1 MTARQVAKWTWIPV
15 ILVFA
20 YSGWVLYN
28 RRAENARIEESR
40 QKAKAKADLEIVEKL
55 GGERLKILMFYANP
69 PVVGRGERG
78 LLCYGVSN
86 AKTVRIEPA
95 VEGVGPTLSRC
106 VEIHPKEQT
115 TYTLIAADEKGR
127 EEKSTVE
134 VRIRN

>member
-1 MTARQVAKWTWIPV
+1 MTANQVAKFTWIPV

-40 QKAKAKADLEIVEKL
+40 EKAKAKADLQIVEKL

-69 PVVGRGERG
+69 PVVGRGEKG

-86 AKTVRIEPA
+86 AKTVRIEPE

-106 VEIHPKEQT
+106 VEIHLKEQT
-115 TYTLIAADEKGR
+115 TYTLVAVDEKGQ

>member
-1 MTARQVAKWTWIPV
+1 MTAKQVAQWTWIPV

-20 YSGWVLYN
+20 YSGWVLYD
-28 RRAENARIEESR
+28 RRAENARIEES
-40 QKAKAKADLEIVEKL
+40 QEKAKAKADLEIVEKL

-69 PVVGRGERG
+69 PVLARGEKG

-106 VEIHPKEQT
+106 VTIHPKEQT
-115 TYTLIAADEKGR
+115 TYTLVAADEKGQ